1 MNLSPLVLSLG
12 SRFAL
17 LEAKILLVYL
27 FSKFDVVV
35 IGKTEIPIKL
45 SPKKATM
52 SPLNG
57 FWLGLKR
64 RTL

>member
-1 MNLSPLVLSLG
+1 MLSSG

-17 LEAKILLVYL
+17 LEAKILLIYL

-35 IGKTEIPIKL
+35 IEKTEIPLKL
-45 SPKKATM
+45 SPKKTTM

-64 RTL
+64 RTV